1 MGYNKRKIAVI
12 TTNMDVE
19 YAAEIQ
25 RGIISEAKRNQFDVY
40 IFNAYVSMDETLK
53 HNIGEYNIF
62 TLANLD
68 RFDGVIVFSNLIQ
81 GREIYHTME
90 KRLENVE
97 IPVVGIDAPMG
108 KHYCVGVENYQS
120 MKDIVEHF
128 IEYHKFTKI
137 DYISGQSY
145 NTDSQ
150 MRLRAYC
157 DALRE
162 HGIPVEEKRIFP
174 GTFTSQHGRE
184 VAKELLSSGEELPQ
198 AVVCGNDGIALGFCS
213 VLREQGISM
222 PEQIAVSGFDNMFEA
237 RHSVPRLT
245 TVDRDLKNV
254 GREAVRKIKGHLDGE
269 HPSESEVFP
278 AVPVFAG
285 SCGCECKED
294 NELDSIRQRYVS
306 MVNHYEKH
314 LLESNIMIEDLNDS
328 KTFDD
333 FISRLKYYVAAL
345 QCDRFYF
352 CLDKELAEDLKQPDE
367 IYHCRKIRDERRY
380 NGYASVMAVPLAY
393 EFGAFVEYEDFSS
406 GWMLP
411 WQRDVP
417 DGNHTYIFAPVHFR
431 DVCQGYVVIEN
442 SEYVM
447 TSPLFRTWLI
457 NLSNG
462 LENLHKQVKLKC
474 MLDRLDRLYVVDF
487 LTDLY
492 NRLGF
497 ARYTKESFVRCVEEK
512 RRMMVLFA
520 DLDGLKRIN
529 DKFGHD
535 SGDIAIKTVA
545 DALKEACTG
554 EEICARFGGDEYVV
568 YGADYDEEKAEAFC
582 ERFVRALANYNSSL
596 GQPFLICV
604 SFGYEIVVPLPG
616 ETIDKYI
623 DKADKQ
629 MYKKKNAKKNAD
641 RLH

>member
-19 YAAEIQ
+19 YAVEIQ
-25 RGIISEAKRNQFDVY
+25 TGIISEARRNHFDVY
-40 IFNAYVSMDETLK
+40 IFNAYVSIDETLK

-62 TLANLD
+62 SLANLE
-68 RFDGVIVFSNLIQ
+68 RFDGVIVFSNLLQ
-81 GREIYHTME
+81 GRKIYHTVE
-90 KRLENVE
+90 ERLKEVQ
-97 IPVVGIDAPMG
+97 IPVVGIDAPIG

-120 MKDIVEHF
+120 MKEIVEHF
-128 IEYHKFTKI
+128 IVHHKFTRI
-137 DYISGQSY
+137 DYISGQSF

-150 MRLRAYC
+150 MRLQAYR

-184 VAKELLSSGEELPQ
+184 VAQELLSSGEELPQ

-213 VLREQGISM
+213 VLRERGIKV
-222 PEQIAVSGFDNMFEA
+222 PEQIAVSGFDNTFEA

-245 TVDRDLKNV
+245 TVDRVLENV
-254 GREAVRKIKGHLDGE
+254 GKEAVRKIKEHLDGE
-269 HPSESEVFP
+269 QPSESEVFP

-285 SCGCECKED
+285 SCGCRRRED
-294 NELDSIRQRYVS
+294 NDINNIRQRYVG
-306 MVNHYEKH
+306 MVDHYEKH
-314 LLESNIMIEDLNDS
+314 LTESNIMIEDLNDS
-328 KTFDD
+328 KSLDD
-333 FISRLKYYVAAL
+333 FVSRLKHYVTAL

-352 CLDKELAEDLKQPDE
+352 CLDKELAENLKQLDGTVDGRE
-367 IYHCRKIRDERRY
+367 TGDERR
-380 NGYASVMAVPLAY
+380 NDGYAPVMTVPLAY
-393 EFGAFVEYEDFSS
+393 EFGAFVEYEDFLSE
-406 GWMLP
+406 WMLP
-411 WQRDVP
+411 WQYDVP
-417 DGNHTYIFAPVHFR
+417 NGNHTFIFSPVHFR

-442 SEYVM
+442 SEYAM

-462 LENLHKQVKLKC
+462 LENLQKQAKLKC
-474 MLDRLDRLYVVDF
+474 MLDRLDRLYVADA

-492 NRLGF
+492 NRFGF
-497 ARYTKESFVRCVEEK
+497 ARYTKESFASCMEEK
-512 RRMMVLFA
+512 RQMMVLFA

-529 DKFGHD
+529 DKYGHD
-535 SGDIAIKTVA
+535 RGDIAIKAVA

-568 YGADYDEEKAEAFC
+568 YAADYDEEKAEAFC
-582 ERFVRALANYNSSL
+582 RRFREALACYNNTL

-604 SFGYEIVVPLPG
+604 SFGYEIFVPSQG
-616 ETIDKYI
+616 DTIDKYI
-623 DKADKQ
+623 DKADKK
-629 MYKKKNAKKNAD
+629 MYTKKNAKYAEMES
-641 RLH
+641 